1 MWPGSLPT
9 GMAGYTAA
17 LDISSKGT
25 HHLGEQK
32 QKRKTAADTRGQASQ
47 PMKHM
52 EGTPGNSKRWGWGGA
67 PAGKHGADHRNAQ
80 QVGLLPCPALGWCWY
95 PEHRSD
101 LPSSHQPR
109 TERGSDLH
117 SQTPHQGLAPQ
128 SPLHIQ
134 CMQLT
139 SSRCRGTRLE
149 DSKSESQ
156 NVFQGTKLPK
166 AKYRPRAPK

>member
-1 MWPGSLPT
+1 MRPGSLPT

-25 HHLGEQK
+25 HHPGEQE

-47 PMKHM
+47 SMKHM
-52 EGTPGNSKRWGWGGA
+52 EGTPGNPKQGRLLQESME
-67 PAGKHGADHRNAQ
+67 Q
-80 QVGLLPCPALGWCWY
+80 TTEMGLLPCPALGWCWY
-95 PEHRSD
+95 LEHRSD

-117 SQTPHQGLAPQ
+117 LQTPHPGLASQ
-128 SPLHIQ
+128 SPLHIPH
-134 CMQLT
+134 MQLT
-139 SSRCRGTRLE
+139 SSRCRGTRPE

-156 NVFQGTKLPK
+156 NVFQGTKLPE